1 MCVALHGENI
11 DLVPLEEA
19 VGQLKVV
26 PEKRYANAQ
35 ALFG

>member
-11 DLVPLEEA
+11 DLVPLEDA
-19 VGQLKVV
+19 VGQLKTV
-26 PEKRYANAQ
+26 PEQRYRNAQ